1 MIIDL
6 GKWMNGVLIHWGVD
20 PKIANMFDEAIIA
33 ALMVIVAIGLDFVF
47 RAIFVGGLK
56 RYNKQIGRAHV

>member
-20 PKIANMFDEAIIA
+20 PKIANMFDESIIA
-33 ALMVIVAIGLDFVF
+33 ALMVLVAIGLGFVF
-47 RAIFVGGLK
+47 RAICVGGWK
-56 RYNKQIGRAHV
+56 RYDNHH